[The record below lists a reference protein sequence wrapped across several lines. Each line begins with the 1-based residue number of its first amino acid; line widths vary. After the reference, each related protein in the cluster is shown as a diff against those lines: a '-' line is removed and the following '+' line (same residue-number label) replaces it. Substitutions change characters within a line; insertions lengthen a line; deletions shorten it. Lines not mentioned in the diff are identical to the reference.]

1 MRNIKVLSLRAC
13 AGVLKRNKQT
23 VLSSSAKILR
33 DVNRGTA
40 VMSRNASVISQVQI
54 TAGAFMAS

>member
-1 MRNIKVLSLRAC
+1 MRNIKALSLRSC

-23 VLSSSAKILR
+23 GLSSPAKILR